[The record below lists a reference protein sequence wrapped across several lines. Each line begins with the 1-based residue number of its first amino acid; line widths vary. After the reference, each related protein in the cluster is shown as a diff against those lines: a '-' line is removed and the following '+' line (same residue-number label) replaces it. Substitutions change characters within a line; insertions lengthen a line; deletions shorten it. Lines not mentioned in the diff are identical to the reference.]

1 MLKTF
6 GGKLMNLIED
16 LLVEN
21 PIVAAIRNEN
31 DLLQVIKSR
40 AAIVF
45 VLYGSLVDIKTICDL
60 LKANG
65 KIVFI
70 HLDMIEGLK
79 ADAKGIQFIKENV
92 RPYGIITT
100 KSANIKYA
108 KSAGLFTIQRVFIID
123 SLSLETGIKN
133 ILTVSPDAVEVMP
146 GVASKI
152 IDSLKAKVHLPI
164 IAGGLIQTQKEV
176 KDSVIAGATA
186 ISTTCYDI
194 WDME

>member
-1 MLKTF
+1 
-6 GGKLMNLIED
+6 MNIVEE

-31 DLLQVIKSR
+31 DLNHVIKSK
-40 AAIVF
+40 AKIVF
-45 VLYGSLVDIKTICDL
+45 VLYGDLVGIRTICDS
-60 LKANG
+60 LKEND
-65 KIVFI
+65 KVVFI

-79 ADAKGIQFIKENV
+79 ADVKGIQFIKEHAKPFGV
-92 RPYGIITT
+92 ITT
-100 KSANIKYA
+100 KSANIKFA
-108 KSAGLFTIQRVFIID
+108 KNAGLYTIQRVFIID

-133 ILTVSPDAVEVMP
+133 ILSVSPDAVEVMP

-152 IDSLKAKVHLPI
+152 INSLEAKVHLPI
-164 IAGGLIQTQKEV
+164 IAGGLIQTKKEV